1 MRCWLL
7 AVACCL
13 LTLWGCQKEENRYS
27 TNYRCYF
34 RYYTDLHPT
43 TQLTYTISDPGA
55 YVFVRLD
62 SRGGLKRVLTQSNR
76 DGKRDTTNLTTA
88 AETEF
93 SNYSLGAGD
102 VLIIGNSQS
111 LDGLRAYD
119 GQCPNCLSVHGRPAY
134 PLSWCDGGQMVS
146 CAQCGVKY
154 DLNNGA
160 PQNGKEGDM
169 RLMEYY
175 PHIINTT
182 LGTAL
187 EVVNT
192 GPAR

>member
-1 MRCWLL
+1 MRHWLFF
-7 AVACCL
+7 L
-13 LTLWGCQKEENRYS
+13 LVLVLCGCEKDENRYS

-43 TQLTYTISDPGA
+43 TQLTYTLSDPGA
-55 YVFVRLD
+55 YVFVRLET
-62 SRGGLKRVLTQSNR
+62 RGGLKRVLTESNR

-102 VLIIGNSQS
+102 FLIIGNSVA

-119 GQCPNCLSVHGRPAY
+119 GQCPNCLNQYNRPAY
-134 PLSWCDGGQMVS
+134 PLTWSDNGRMVN
-146 CAQCGVKY
+146 CNKCGRKY
-154 DLNNGA
+154 DLTTGA
-160 PQNGKEGDM
+160 PQNGSDGDV
-169 RLMEYY
+169 RLMEYH
-175 PHIINTT
+175 PHMIYTN

-187 EVVNT
+187 EVTNT
-192 GPAR
+192 GPSR